1 MQTIS
6 KFRFF
11 QLCEKKTS
19 EYKIYYEKIA
29 DTLPPTVLS
38 LARDAS
44 RVHQARAERE
54 PDRSCLCVV
63 GGVHTVCHSESSC
76 TTIIFQICGFQK

>member
-19 EYKIYYEKIA
+19 EYKIYYEKSH
-29 DTLPPTVLS
+29 TLYYLLCS

-44 RVHQARAERE
+44 RDHQARAERE